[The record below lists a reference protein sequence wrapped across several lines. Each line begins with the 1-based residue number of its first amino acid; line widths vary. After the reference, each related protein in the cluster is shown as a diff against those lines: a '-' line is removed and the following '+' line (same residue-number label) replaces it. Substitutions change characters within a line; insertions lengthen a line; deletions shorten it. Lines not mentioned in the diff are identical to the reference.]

1 MAIEQKMSRE
11 RILEGAVAILD
22 SGQCADL
29 TVDALA
35 RSLRM
40 SKSTLYK
47 YFDSKEDVVVSM
59 VRSACEHAESELKA
73 ATRESSP
80 GRQLSAVAAVMGRHG
95 QRLPRAV
102 IVDGGNLPRACAA
115 RLEDTRRAF
124 YTAAEEIVARGLEE
138 RAFQCT
144 DGRLA
149 AIAFVAAA
157 EAVLLDGARRGIES
171 FGQRLE
177 ALSELFLPG
186 LLAPQ

>member
-1 MAIEQKMSRE
+1 MEQKMSRE

-47 YFDSKEDVVVSM
+47 YFDSKEDVIVSM

-73 ATRESSP
+73 ALRESSP
-80 GRQLSAVAAVMGRHG
+80 SRQLSALAAVMGRHG

-102 IVDGGNLPRACAA
+102 IVDGANLPRACAT

-124 YTAAEEIVARGLEE
+124 FGAATQIMERGHEIRE
-138 RAFQCT
+138 FHCP
-144 DGRLA
+144 DPSLA
-149 AIAFVAAA
+149 ATAFVASA

-171 FGQRLE
+171 FGRRLE
-177 ALSELFLPG
+177 SLSELFLPG